1 MFCSALRQA
10 RSVASWKTNPKA
22 RRRRA
27 DAGTSPAT
35 VIAPSVGAMM
45 SATRRSRVDFPH
57 PDGPSSET
65 NSPGRMAR
73 LTPSSARRGPEE
85 GENVIPTP
93 SSRIAARSLRSAL
106 GSGGDTLQ
114 DVLSHRVLRSDR
126 SLEQAEPALEP
137 DRVVPHLWLHPAPPF
152 LLGCRGPEERGF
164 LPPSLHLE
172 VAFQIFGVL
181 EGDVSRFFDVIR
193 CVFPT
198 LRAGRDE
205 VGQHVRTILEHVLAG
220 EIRERVE
227 ADAQVPQ
234 QERLRTRSHGRHLW
248 SVDHPAGDD
257 VDLPGLQR
265 DGIRADDRYLDLV
278 AGQVVF
284 RDDRVDERPRRRLN
298 ADSLAHEILR
308 RIDLLV
314 ERDEGEGMR
323 LHPGSKPWHRDPFRA
338 PQELPA
344 VRAAIPDGV
353 PPARV
358 NRNRSV

>member
-10 RSVASWKTNPKA
+10 RSVASWKTTPKA

-35 VIAPSVGAMM
+35 LIAPSVGARM

-73 LTPSSARRGPEE
+73 LTPSSARSGPEE
-85 GENVIPTP
+85 VENVIPTP

-126 SLEQAEPALEP
+126 SLEQAEPAVDA
-137 DRVVPHLWLHPAPPF
+137 DRVVPHRWLHPAPSF

-227 ADAQVPQ
+227 ADAQGPQ
-234 QERLRTRSHGRHLW
+234 QGRLRTRSHGRHLG
-248 SVDHPAGDD
+248 SVNDPPGGDG
-257 VDLPGLQR
+257 DLPGLER
-265 DGIRADDRYLDLV
+265 DGIRADDRYLYLV
-278 AGQVVF
+278 AGAGVF
-284 RDDRVDERPRRRLN
+284 GGGAFAGRPGRR
-298 ADSLAHEILR
+298 
-308 RIDLLV
+308 
-314 ERDEGEGMR
+314 
-323 LHPGSKPWHRDPFRA
+323 
-338 PQELPA
+338 
-344 VRAAIPDGV
+344 
-353 PPARV
+353 
-358 NRNRSV
+358 